1 MWSCLQWALYC
12 YSLLLFVLQESGSS
26 IRLFVKQTF
35 ISIPLLYIKY
45 NECRII
51 YCVSWR
57 LRLWCETS
65 LSTISQ
71 FNRGGQFYWWR
82 KPECQKKSTDQI
94 TDTLYHIMLYWVRL
108 AMNVVRGRRGCDR
121 MLVAFTTTYAIST
134 YHHWCEFESR
144 SRRGAQHYVIRFV
157 NDLRHICGF
166 HRVFRFPPPIKL
178 TATI

>member
-1 MWSCLQWALYC
+1 MVIILQCPKYYQILLKSTGTSMVSILFNVVLFTVSFILLP
-12 YSLLLFVLQESGSS
+12 SLLLFVLQESGSL

-35 ISIPLLYIKY
+35 ICIPLLYIKY

-65 LSTISQ
+65 LFTILQ
-71 FNRGGQFYWWR
+71 FNRGGQFYWLR

-94 TDTLYHIMLYWVRL
+94 TDKLYHIMLYWVRL
-108 AMNVVRGRRGCDR
+108 AMNIVRDRRGGDR
-121 MLVAFTTTYAIST
+121 MVVAFTTT

-144 SRRGAQHYVIRFV
+144 SRRGA
-157 NDLRHICGF
+157 
-166 HRVFRFPPPIKL
+166 
-178 TATI
+178 